1 LLSSSD
7 AEFSL
12 EKDESIISHDLIKA
26 KYNNTILDL
35 ERKIT
40 LANLV
45 IASAELSPPTP
56 IVIITTTSDI
66 DGDIINMYKVITD
79 PIIDAKY
86 NG

>member
-1 LLSSSD
+1 MSSSS
-7 AEFSL
+7 AEFSR

-66 DGDIINMYKVITD
+66 DGDIIDMYKVITD

>member
-1 LLSSSD
+1 LSSSD

-12 EKDESIISHDLIKA
+12 EKDESIISYDLIKA

-66 DGDIINMYKVITD
+66 DDDIIDMYKVITD

>member
-1 LLSSSD
+1 MSSSD

-12 EKDESIISHDLIKA
+12 EKDESIISYDLIKA

-45 IASAELSPPTP
+45 IASAELSPLTP

-66 DGDIINMYKVITD
+66 DDDIIDMYKVITD

>member
-1 LLSSSD
+1 MSSSD

-12 EKDESIISHDLIKA
+12 EKDESIISYDLIKA

-66 DGDIINMYKVITD
+66 DDDIIDMYKVITD

>member
-1 LLSSSD
+1 MQNLVL
-7 AEFSL
+7 
-12 EKDESIISHDLIKA
+12 KKNESIISHDLIKA

-66 DGDIINMYKVITD
+66 DGDIIDMYKVITD

>member
-1 LLSSSD
+1 MLSSSRV
-7 AEFSL
+7 EFSR
-12 EKDESIISHDLIKA
+12 EKDESIILHDLIKA

-35 ERKIT
+35 ERKIS

-45 IASAELSPPTP
+45 IASAELLPPTP

-66 DGDIINMYKVITD
+66 DGDIIDMYKVITD

>member
-1 LLSSSD
+1 LSSSD

-12 EKDESIISHDLIKA
+12 EKDESIISYDLIKA

-66 DGDIINMYKVITD
+66 DDDIIDMYKVITD
-79 PIIDAKY
+79 PIIGAKY